1 MHFALFIRRT
11 VVRLG
16 SQTGVQEGN
25 IVREK
30 GQFLLEGNS
39 QGWESQG
46 WDSLYRL
53 LAMAPAMVE
62 SLPFE
67 KY

>member
-39 QGWESQG
+39 QGW
-46 WDSLYRL
+46 DSLYRP
-53 LAMAPAMVE
+53 LAMAPAMVA
-62 SLPFE
+62 SFPFE